1 MIGLCA
7 TSMAGEIAL
16 TVEDDGPP
24 FDPTVRPE
32 PTLPSSLESARIG
45 GLGLLMVRRV
55 APSLQYTRVGE
66 VNRIQMRFEN
76 A

>member
-1 MIGLCA
+1 LIGRCA
-7 TSMAGEIAL
+7 TSTAGEIAL
-16 TVEDDGPP
+16 AVEDGGPP

-55 APSLQYTRVGE
+55 APSVEYTRVGE
-66 VNRIQMRFEN
+66 VNRIQVRFAN